1 MKKLALF
8 LFISFFLSSNFSEL
22 HANNLK
28 KVELGN
34 TFALSRSLSSDETY
48 DHSGMVFIGNLIEK
62 KIIESSKIK
71 KLELKFRVESVLKG
85 VEEGT
90 EELTLYHWAGLNSP
104 LNNLSPS
111 RHMFCFYKPSP
122 KTGLTSLVGG
132 EQGLLRL

>member
-8 LFISFFLSSNFSEL
+8 LFISFFLSSNFSKL
-22 HANNLK
+22 HANNIK

-48 DHSGMVFIGNLIEK
+48 DHSGMVFVGNLIEK
-62 KIIESSKIK
+62 NLINSPGIK

-85 VEEGT
+85 IEEGT
-90 EELTLYHWAGLNSP
+90 EELTLYQWAGLNSP
-104 LNNLSPS
+104 LNDLSPN
-111 RHMFCFYKPSP
+111 RHMFCFYTPSP
-122 KTGLTSLVGG
+122 KTGLTSLVGS